1 MIKEITEHQK
11 NAWSA
16 LTWVLFMTFFTYT
29 TLYEAFANTNKS
41 LIATFNEEQL
51 GFLPMFVNF
60 GLVIMLTFDY
70 SSVTHPISSKNFRIP
85 FVLTFLVLAI
95 MAHATMVSTGVFSQ
109 YMWPISCKGL
119 AYSLHLLFLV
129 GLWWMKLNILNASE
143 NVKPVLGTVKPK

>member
-1 MIKEITEHQK
+1 MIKDILEHRK

-70 SSVTHPISSKNFRIP
+70 SSVTHPISSKSFRVP

-95 MAHATMVSTGVFSQ
+95 MAHATMVSTDANDQ
-109 YMWPISCKGL
+109 YMWPISCDCL
-119 AYSLHLLFLV
+119 SYILHLLFLA
-129 GLWWMKLNILNASE
+129 GLWLMKFNILNASE